1 MYNDDR
7 NDNRIGRNSWRGRDN
22 SFSYDIIHASMQLWH
37 KDGRV
42 SSGEY
47 SNITVRKEYMQGG
60 SKAFEESKTK
70 DVDVSD
76 VNNVEED
83 KNKNTI

>member
-1 MYNDDR
+1 
-7 NDNRIGRNSWRGRDN
+7 
-22 SFSYDIIHASMQLWH
+22 
-37 KDGRV
+37 
-42 SSGEY
+42 
-47 SNITVRKEYMQGG
+47 MQGG

-76 VNNVEED
+76 VNNLEED

>member
-1 MYNDDR
+1 
-7 NDNRIGRNSWRGRDN
+7 
-22 SFSYDIIHASMQLWH
+22 
-37 KDGRV
+37 
-42 SSGEY
+42 
-47 SNITVRKEYMQGG
+47 MQGG
-60 SKAFEESKTK
+60 SKAFEESKAK

>member
-1 MYNDDR
+1 
-7 NDNRIGRNSWRGRDN
+7 
-22 SFSYDIIHASMQLWH
+22 
-37 KDGRV
+37 
-42 SSGEY
+42 
-47 SNITVRKEYMQGG
+47 MQGG

-76 VNNVEED
+76 VNNVEGD

>member
-1 MYNDDR
+1 
-7 NDNRIGRNSWRGRDN
+7 
-22 SFSYDIIHASMQLWH
+22 
-37 KDGRV
+37 
-42 SSGEY
+42 
-47 SNITVRKEYMQGG
+47 MQGG

>member
-1 MYNDDR
+1 
-7 NDNRIGRNSWRGRDN
+7 
-22 SFSYDIIHASMQLWH
+22 
-37 KDGRV
+37 
-42 SSGEY
+42 
-47 SNITVRKEYMQGG
+47 MQGG

-83 KNKNTI
+83 KSKNTI